1 MSQKFEPREMNRSPK
16 NYFFEMTEVIYSL
29 PETLAQVIQWQNLLR
44 FFFIHLFK
52 LNSNVNRDFSIKL

>member
-44 FFFIHLFK
+44 FFLYTSF
-52 LNSNVNRDFSIKL
+52 

>member
-1 MSQKFEPREMNRSPK
+1 MNRSPK